1 MSASDENEKRISQL
15 KKRFDIRLSRDER
28 GPGIGLPVSHC
39 LHYSYA
45 IVR

>member
-28 GPGIGLPVSHC
+28 FRGLVA
-39 LHYSYA
+39 L
-45 IVR
+45 